1 MNLRSPSKDTETD
14 PVVHEVAEEM
24 EVAGE
29 ETEEDG
35 EETEKG
41 TEEDAPDVRRREEKE
56 EDATLVKREG
66 GG

>member
-1 MNLRSPSKDTETD
+1 MNLRPPSKDTETD

-29 ETEEDG
+29 ETEE
-35 EETEKG
+35 G

-56 EDATLVKREG
+56 EDATLAKREG